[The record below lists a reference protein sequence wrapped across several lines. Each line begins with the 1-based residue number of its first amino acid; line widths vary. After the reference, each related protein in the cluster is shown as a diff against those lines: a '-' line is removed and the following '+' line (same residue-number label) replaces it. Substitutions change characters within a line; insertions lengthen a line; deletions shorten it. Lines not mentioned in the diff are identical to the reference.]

1 MATLSRVRETRLNDD
16 VVHPCLWNTLRNLC
30 MEAQKCNI
38 CLARTSPTQKSY
50 IIVTTDAAEV
60 VVFCTVDEPCV
71 NRHDYGV
78 L

>member
-1 MATLSRVRETRLNDD
+1 MATLSRVTETRLSDD
-16 VVHPCLWNTLRNLC
+16 VVHPRLWNTLHNLR